1 MGGEEMKVVSF
12 ISGLAIG
19 MAAAAAAAAAVSAM
33 YPDVPKRMKR
43 DGKHMMRAV
52 KKMV

>member
-1 MGGEEMKVVSF
+1 MKVVSF

-19 MAAAAAAAAAVSAM
+19 MAAAAAAVSAM

-43 DGKHMMRAV
+43 DGKHRIRAV

>member
-19 MAAAAAAAAAVSAM
+19 MAAAAAAVSAM
-33 YPDVPKRMKR
+33 YPDIPMRMKR

>member
-1 MGGEEMKVVSF
+1 MKVVSF

-19 MAAAAAAAAAVSAM
+19 MAAAVSAM